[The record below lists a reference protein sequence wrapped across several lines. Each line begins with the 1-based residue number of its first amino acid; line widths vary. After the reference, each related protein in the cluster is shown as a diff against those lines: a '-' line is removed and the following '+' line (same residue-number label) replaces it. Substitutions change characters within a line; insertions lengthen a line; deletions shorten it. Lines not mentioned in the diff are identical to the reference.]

1 MKNIILS
8 LVFTLLLVPVSY
20 GANSITS
27 SSDIGWGKKTV
38 MSFDTTGRLCVSV
51 GRGQYYWS
59 SIFNASGTITYQW
72 ENALDTSPSAGESD
86 ELFSSDK
93 SADDSSKITVWFPAV
108 CVNVKTCTG
117 CSLTAT
123 IYTMEYK

>member
-1 MKNIILS
+1 MKNIIRTLVLLFLFVPLS
-8 LVFTLLLVPVSY
+8 WAANEITLEDDV
-20 GANSITS
+20 A
-27 SSDIGWGKKTV
+27 WGKKTI
-38 MSFDTTGRLCVSV
+38 MTFDTTGRQCVSV
-51 GRGQYYWS
+51 GRGQHYWS
-59 SIFNASGTITYQW
+59 GIFDVSGTITYQW
-72 ENALDTSPSAGESD
+72 EVALDTSPSAGESD

-108 CVNVKTCTG
+108 CVNVKTCTS